1 MSEWVTEWKLLSH
14 VWLFTTP
21 WTVPRQAPPSM
32 EFSRQ
37 VYWSGLPFPSPGDL
51 PDSGIEPRSPESL
64 HLSHQGS
71 LKKRVTVF
79 FIAFFLHVYILA
91 FLSTINKDLFL
102 KTRINESKFFQIF
115 FPNKNEY
122 LFLWP
127 LLVKYIWRLLQITQR
142 YGDNAGV
149 FAEDSFTLW
158 PLFSYNY

>member
-1 MSEWVTEWKLLSH
+1 MSEWLNESCSVMSGSLRPHGLYPDRLL
-14 VWLFTTP
+14 LP
-21 WTVPRQAPPSM
+21 WNSPDKYTGVGCHFLLQGIFLTQGSNP
-32 EFSRQ
+32 
-37 VYWSGLPFPSPGDL
+37 GLL
-51 PDSGIEPRSPESL
+51 NL
-64 HLSHQGS
+64 YHLSHQGS

-142 YGDNAGV
+142 YGDNTGV